1 MANVSSPQ
9 LNCPEK
15 LLTVL
20 RITPR
25 AMLPRVLGSSPAMSL
40 PAIVPSMDSELS

>member
-1 MANVSSPQ
+1 MANDSRPQ

-15 LLTVL
+15 LEIVL

-25 AMLPRVLGSSPAMSL
+25 AMLPRVVGSSPAMSL
-40 PAIVPSMDSELS
+40 PAIVPSIDSELS